1 MTRKVRRTQEEI
13 DAGITLT
20 QKKDMIDQALV
31 NRSEARKKGI
41 KNPAVV
47 SPTIYDEYD
56 PETKTVY
63 KYKTRTVEK
72 EVVKE
77 VPVIKEVRILNGAKG
92 SEKTVQELLDQEL
105 QNCRW
110 KWKELKMDGDFTSAK
125 MKQLGKD
132 GWKMTHIMEWRIIK
146 PEWKDK
152 PDTMYFQKPLPRK

>member
-1 MTRKVRRTQEEI
+1 MEHFFWLV
-13 DAGITLT
+13 ITAN
-20 QKKDMIDQALV
+20 QKLNRHQQLPPPMMI
-31 NRSEARKKGI
+31 AR
-41 KNPAVV
+41 NF
-47 SPTIYDEYD
+47 T
-56 PETKTVY
+56 
-63 KYKTRTVEK
+63 EK

-125 MKQLGKD
+125 MKQLGKY